1 MRSFPSLSIVNA
13 FTVALILMLGSMV
26 SQSVVGADEL
36 RDPMQPPPFALKKFR
51 QAKFAGEPTVAKP
64 KVVKTQEKSLQLTS
78 ILFSKDRKIAI
89 IDDQMLAVG
98 DKIKDAKLIRLTRM
112 SARLL
117 RKGKVIDLSLNTDL
131 SAIEIRAV
139 ESDL

>member
-1 MRSFPSLSIVNA
+1 
-13 FTVALILMLGSMV
+13 
-26 SQSVVGADEL
+26 
-36 RDPMQPPPFALKKFR
+36 
-51 QAKFAGEPTVAKP
+51 
-64 KVVKTQEKSLQLTS
+64 
-78 ILFSKDRKIAI
+78 
-89 IDDQMLAVG
+89 MLAVG

-131 SAIEIRAV
+131 SAIKIRAV